1 MNVGL
6 VGCGVIAHN
15 YVKGSAAFPSFDIVA
30 CADLSSAAAAAFGET
45 YGLRVLTPEQ
55 LVADPDIDVV
65 LSLTPPAVHADVAQ
79 AAFAHC
85 KHVYTEKPLA
95 ADLPEAKA
103 LVGDAAARG
112 LRLGCAPD
120 TFLGSS
126 YESGRELIER
136 GDIGRPLGATARF
149 LVGGPDNW
157 HPNADMFYRAGG
169 GPLLDIGPYYLTAI
183 ASLLGSFT
191 AASGFASTPTALRTL
206 GVGPR
211 AGEEFNVDVPTY
223 VLASLQLE
231 SGALVSLTVSFEAA
245 EQYESSLLIHG
256 SEGTLELP
264 DANGFDGDV
273 RVRIGR
279 GAWEP
284 VPYVPRGV
292 QDTRGC
298 GLHEMIESLQAG
310 RPHRASGELGLHVLE
325 TATAVLR
332 SAADGRVVRIESRLT
347 REHAATR

>member
-30 CADLSSAAAAAFGET
+30 CADVSAAAAAAFGET
-45 YGLRVLTPEQ
+45 YSLRVLPVDE
-55 LVADPDIDVV
+55 LVSDPGIDLV
-65 LSLTPPAVHADVAQ
+65 LSLTPPAVHAEIAR
-79 AAFAHC
+79 AAFVHD

-95 ADLPEAKA
+95 ATLDEARS
-103 LVGDAAARG
+103 LVDEAAARG

-120 TFLGSS
+120 TFLSS
-126 YESGRELIER
+126 PYEAGRELIER

-149 LVGGPDNW
+149 LVGGPDDW
-157 HPNADMFYRAGG
+157 HPNADVFYQVGG

-183 ASLLGSFT
+183 ASLLGSFR
-191 AASGFASTPTALRTL
+191 AAAGFATTPTVRRTL

-211 AGEEFNVDVPTY
+211 AGEEFSVDVPTH
-223 VLASLQLE
+223 VLAALQLE
-231 SGALVSLTVSFEAA
+231 SGALASLTVSFEAN
-245 EQYESSLLIHG
+245 EQYESTLLVHG

-264 DANGFDGDV
+264 DANAFDGDV

-279 GAWEP
+279 GDWET
-284 VPYVPRGV
+284 VPYASRGA
-292 QDTRGC
+292 QDTRGI
-298 GLHEMIESLQAG
+298 GLHDMVEALQAG

-325 TATAVLR
+325 TAFAVLD
-332 SAADGRVVRIESRLT
+332 AAARGESVKVESRISQEAVST
-347 REHAATR
+347 R